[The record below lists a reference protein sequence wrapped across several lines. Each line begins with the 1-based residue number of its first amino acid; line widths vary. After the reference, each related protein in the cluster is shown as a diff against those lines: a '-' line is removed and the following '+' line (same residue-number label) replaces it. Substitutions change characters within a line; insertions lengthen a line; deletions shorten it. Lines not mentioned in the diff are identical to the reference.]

1 MFVLCAVALAVHAAT
16 VTKAPL
22 KQLLIDN
29 AQVVT
34 DVTGLEVNSAK
45 RLENPSGNAW
55 IDGDGVVHQ
64 VQRIASFN
72 GLSAVSD
79 KDPSQGTVQWD
90 FAYPG
95 VEFCQLLYDSGLW
108 TLDYE
113 RLEDVEI
120 ADGEISQEMVQYHFE
135 ARAPWSSKTVTL
147 KRLYYS
153 DEILLQLSMVTNVVN
168 RIAYTNDVPK
178 IDFSKLPVLS
188 TNDVCSIVTNE
199 VGGDMWIVST
209 NGVLVTDWRVSE
221 ICTKDDYSPSGKV
234 WEYDIVGPGIL
245 YDGRVEPDTS
255 PWRESRIVKQVQEA
269 YGPADAPIGEDV
281 FAVAELVVAPKRNAL
296 GLAMAKDV
304 VSASEITNIVR
315 DNIGTVWDSSLGVAW
330 QARMHNG
337 HLYYIAVTNKQ
348 EIAK

>member
-45 RLENPSGNAW
+45 RLENPSGNTW
-55 IDGDGVVHQ
+55 IDGDGVVYQ
-64 VQRIASFN
+64 MQRVASFN

-153 DEILLQLSMVTNVVN
+153 DEIQVQLSMVTNVVN

-199 VGGDMWIVST
+199 VAEWECEP
-209 NGVLVTDWRVSE
+209 SE
-221 ICTKDDYSPSGKV
+221 MYGKKISVV
-234 WEYDIVGPGIL
+234 WYDSEMSAGWYPAFDGQL
-245 YDGRVEPDTS
+245 YFNSDPRP
-255 PWRESRIVKQVQEA
+255 
-269 YGPADAPIGEDV
+269 ED
-281 FAVAELVVAPKRNAL
+281 AVAVQWKPNQNWDQPFMLVAVRKKKNAL

-315 DNIGTVWDSSLGVAW
+315 DNIGTVWDNALGVAW

-337 HLYYIAVTNKQ
+337 HLYYIAVTNEQ
-348 EIAK
+348 EVAQ

>member
-1 MFVLCAVALAVHAAT
+1 MIRLIALIALIGAAGFPLVAAGFSPLYAAIST
-16 VTKAPL
+16 APL
-22 KQLLIDN
+22 NDILGT
-29 AQVVT
+29 AHVVT
-34 DVTGLEVNSAK
+34 DVTFPA
-45 RLENPSGNAW
+45 
-55 IDGDGVVHQ
+55 
-64 VQRIASFN
+64 
-72 GLSAVSD
+72 
-79 KDPSQGTVQWD
+79 T
-90 FAYPG
+90 
-95 VEFCQLLYDSGLW
+95 
-108 TLDYE
+108 
-113 RLEDVEI
+113 
-120 ADGEISQEMVQYHFE
+120 
-135 ARAPWSSKTVTL
+135 
-147 KRLYYS
+147 
-153 DEILLQLSMVTNVVN
+153 
-168 RIAYTNDVPK
+168 
-178 IDFSKLPVLS
+178 LS
-188 TNDVCSIVTNE
+188 TNDVCNIVTNE

-281 FAVAELVVAPKRNAL
+281 FAVAELVVAPKKNAL

-304 VSASEITNIVR
+304 VSAPAITNIVR

-348 EIAK
+348 EVAQ